1 MKDPNFIS
9 IREIAAESKETF
21 VDQALLAM
29 ESRFTSFVVTPEQ
42 SLAWKIGFSWLH
54 DIAGAIFQVAGSWV
68 AMPEFVGPLVS
79 GRPDLVIVSN
89 RSIFVIEMKTGTS
102 MKSTSGKKQVLEYS
116 TDIWGKLRAA
126 RSREVISVLLASGNK
141 SNPIWSSPL
150 LELSERPTI
159 VERLNVKGLIR
170 LLTLAASF
178 EDTAELDAED
188 LRNSLLYSPRP
199 SIVEAAT
206 ALVASTADRNIVTG
220 LSSEDEL
227 ERLAGVIRDVGI
239 RASVSGERR
248 VVVIAGPPGSGK
260 TIVGLRLAHDRE
272 IQSLLPE
279 TAGTPL
285 YLTGNAPL
293 VDVLVESLARD
304 NVRRSGITMLEARSL
319 ANAKVRLIHA
329 ITEKKLGIE
338 SNVIVFDE
346 GQRVWTAEHMRRK
359 KGDTTLGS
367 EAEEVLSYLESRDWA
382 LVIVL
387 LGEGQEINTGEAG
400 ISTWIEA
407 VKKRNSSHAA
417 NWKLSIPPPPNTS
430 GEAFGVEID
439 ERLRLAVV
447 RRTDNS
453 SDVSTWAAQL
463 LDFNLKEAS
472 NTRKSFTKFPIFFT
486 RDLEVAKSWIRQQV
500 RQAGGTS
507 GLVASSRSR
516 RLLTYGVD
524 VVADASRSFNWE
536 NWYLNKLPDINSS
549 EALEVAATEY
559 KSQGLE
565 VDWVGMCWSWDLVP
579 SAKIWT
585 TRTLLA
591 SSAKW
596 SLTPKSKVAFHLNAY
611 RVLLTRSRR
620 GMVIWVPR
628 GVPQDSTRD
637 GSEMDLVAECLAKA
651 GVEELKGVSSSM

>member
-1 MKDPNFIS
+1 MKDLDFIP
-9 IREIAAESKETF
+9 IGEIASESKDAF
-21 VDQALLAM
+21 VGHALLAM
-29 ESRFTSFVVTPEQ
+29 EARFTSFVVTPEQ
-42 SLAWKIGFSWLH
+42 SRAWKIGFSWLH
-54 DIAGAIFQVAGSWV
+54 DVARAIFQVAGSWV
-68 AMPEFVGPLVS
+68 ALPEFVAPLVS
-79 GRPDLVIVSN
+79 GRPDLVIFSN
-89 RSIFVIEMKTGTS
+89 RSVFVIEMKTGAS
-102 MKSTSGKKQVLEYS
+102 GKSASGKKQVLEYS
-116 TDIWGKLRAA
+116 SDIWGKIRAA
-126 RSREVISVLLASGNK
+126 RTREVIPVLLASGNK
-141 SNPIWSSPL
+141 SKPIWASPS
-150 LELSERPTI
+150 LEVGQRPTA
-159 VERLNVKGLIR
+159 VEKLNVQGLIR
-170 LLTLAASF
+170 LLTCAASF
-178 EDTAELDAED
+178 ENNEVLDAED
-188 LRNSLLYSPRP
+188 LRSSLLYSPRP

-227 ERLAGVIRDVGI
+227 ERLAGVIRDIGI
-239 RASVSGERR
+239 NASGSSERR

-260 TIVGLRLAHDRE
+260 TIVGLRIAHDQE
-272 IQSLLPE
+272 LQSILPNNS
-279 TAGTPL
+279 GTPL

-304 NVRRSGITMLEARSL
+304 NVRRSGITIMEARSR
-319 ANAKVRLIHA
+319 ANAKVRLIHGV
-329 ITEKKLGIE
+329 TEKKLGIE

-400 ISTWIEA
+400 LSTWIEA
-407 VKKRNSSHAA
+407 VRSRNSLHTA
-417 NWKLSIPPPPNTS
+417 NWKLSIPPTANTS
-430 GEAFGVEID
+430 GTPLGAEVD
-439 ERLRLAVV
+439 ERLRLVVV

-453 SDVSTWAAQL
+453 SDVSSWTSQL
-463 LDFNLKEAS
+463 LDFNLEDAL
-472 NTRKSFTKFPIFFT
+472 NTRKSFPKFPIFFT
-486 RDLEVAKSWIRQQV
+486 RDLAVAKSWLREQV
-500 RQAGGTS
+500 RQAGGSS
-507 GLVASSRSR
+507 GLLASSRSK

-524 VVADASRSFNWE
+524 VVSDAGRSFNWE

-565 VDWVGMCWSWDLVP
+565 LDWVGICWSWDLVP
-579 SAKIWT
+579 SRKNWIP
-585 TRTLLA
+585 RTLLA
-591 SSAKW
+591 ARAKW
-596 SLTPKSKVAFHLNAY
+596 SLTPKSKVAFQLNAY

-628 GVPQDSTRD
+628 GVPGDPTRD

-651 GVEELKGVSSSM
+651 GIEELNQVPSKI